1 MMEITYGDINEVG
14 GYRVGWRLD
23 VVEEYRVRPVPCL
36 KLLNKQEGEL
46 YSVIM
51 WDLDNPY
58 GCWDLRGN
66 PDKRSTGYLHWWI
79 ANIDFD
85 RRGDCENA
93 DELAQ
98 YAPPKPPQET
108 MNHRYMFYLFRQ
120 GKKVNMNPITGR
132 DRASFPIE
140 MIVKKYGFELLDQMG
155 FVVNTGMTLTARLTN

>member
-1 MMEITYGDINEVG
+1 MEITYGDIDEVG

-36 KLLNKQEGEL
+36 KLLKKQEGEL

-51 WDLDNPY
+51 WDLDAPY

-79 ANIDFD
+79 ANIDFN
-85 RRGDCENA
+85 RGGECENA
-93 DELAQ
+93 DELAK
-98 YAPPKPPQET
+98 YAPPNPPQET

-140 MIVKKYGFELLDQMG
+140 MVVKKYGFELLDQMG
-155 FVVNTGMTLTARLTN
+155 FVVNTGMSLTDRLNTF

>member
-1 MMEITYGDINEVG
+1 MEITYGDINEVG

-36 KLLNKQEGEL
+36 KLLKKQEGEL

-51 WDLDNPY
+51 WDLDAPY

-79 ANIDFD
+79 ANIDFN
-85 RRGDCENA
+85 RGGECENA
-93 DELAQ
+93 DELAK
-98 YAPPKPPQET
+98 YAPPNPPQET

-140 MIVKKYGFELLDQMG
+140 MVVKKYGFELLDQMG
-155 FVVNTGMTLTARLTN
+155 FVVNTGMSLTDRLNTF